1 MKAAMNGGLNLS
13 VLDGWWV
20 EGYNEKNGWGFGEH
34 FAADAEDAG
43 YLYHLLESQV
53 VPRFYDRD
61 DANIPREWASMMRES
76 IVAAMT
82 GFTSQRM
89 AVDYTR
95 QAYVP
100 LGRKRDESV
109 SPST

>member
-34 FAADAEDAG
+34 FSSDAEDAG
-43 YLYHLLESQV
+43 YLYHLLESEV
-53 VPRFYDRD
+53 VPRFYERD
-61 DANIPREWASMMRES
+61 KERIPREWAAMMKES
-76 IVAAMT
+76 IVVAMT
-82 GFTSQRM
+82 QFTSQRM
-89 AVDYTR
+89 VVDYAN

-100 LGRKRDESV
+100 LGRKR
-109 SPST
+109 PSGSA